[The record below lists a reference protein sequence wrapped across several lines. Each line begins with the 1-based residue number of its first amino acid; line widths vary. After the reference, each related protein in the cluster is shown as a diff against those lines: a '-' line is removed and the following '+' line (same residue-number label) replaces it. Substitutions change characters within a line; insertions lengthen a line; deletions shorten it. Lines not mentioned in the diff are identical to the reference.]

1 MFQKG
6 GDALSPAYGIISE
19 NASGERTLMEKKN
32 VRTRHW
38 LLLAA
43 VGLLL
48 AAICFAVLGVTHV
61 VSPVTAIG
69 NVAGFLITSLV
80 IGILAVRK

>member
-1 MFQKG
+1 MK
-6 GDALSPAYGIISE
+6 
-19 NASGERTLMEKKN
+19 KKN

-48 AAICFAVLGVTHV
+48 AALCFAVLGVTHV

-80 IGILAVRK
+80 IGVLAVRK

>member
-1 MFQKG
+1 MKTLPG
-6 GDALSPAYGIISE
+6 EDAF
-19 NASGERTLMEKKN
+19 MEKKN
-32 VRTRHW
+32 VRTRSW

-80 IGILAVRK
+80 IGVLAVRK

>member
-1 MFQKG
+1 MK
-6 GDALSPAYGIISE
+6 
-19 NASGERTLMEKKN
+19 KKN

-48 AAICFAVLGVTHV
+48 AALCFTVLGVTHV

-80 IGILAVRK
+80 IGVLAVRK

>member
-1 MFQKG
+1 
-6 GDALSPAYGIISE
+6 
-19 NASGERTLMEKKN
+19 MEKKN

-43 VGLLL
+43 IGLLL
-48 AAICFAVLGVTHV
+48 AAICFAVLGVAHV

-80 IGILAVRK
+80 IGVLAVRK